1 MSRRRWS
8 EHRICCLRLFCWFM
22 VAGNTLQG
30 KTWSIVNMCHY
41 DHWPILASGQG
52 VGWLV
57 PWLVGVNCTRTIL
70 LCAVETQRWVFRM
83 FPAGRFSGT
92 QGNTDYRARCTMQ
105 VFWHLM
111 LKQTLSRST
120 QGRFILISRAQ
131 NNFVPTSCLSHVSSL
146 QSMTLNWARNL
157 LFLLIFIFIDRSA
170 FVRSLW
176 EEILLTRKVLD
187 ANCFQISSLKRV
199 PPYYSDNYNGPIHLA
214 SCGKQEIITR

>member
-1 MSRRRWS
+1 MIRASNLLPTAILLVYGCWEHFARQDMVNSQHVSLWPLTNPCIWS
-8 EHRICCLRLFCWFM
+8 
-22 VAGNTLQG
+22 G
-30 KTWSIVNMCHY
+30 S
-41 DHWPILASGQG
+41 
-52 VGWLV
+52 
-57 PWLVGVNCTRTIL
+57 WLVGVNCTRTIL
-70 LCAVETQRWVFRM
+70 LCAIETQRWVFRM
-83 FPAGRFSGT
+83 FPAGWLSGT

-131 NNFVPTSCLSHVSSL
+131 NNFVPPSCLSHVSSL